1 MTAWTYHDWNGKRVA
16 LEDAVFK
23 GKEVSAG
30 VSVLPDSPSLRTE
43 SRTFTLAGNQ
53 GCASPSSPSS
63 RWRHGSKSTQQAQRA
78 GRGRTNE
85 RSEAPSLG

>member
-1 MTAWTYHDWNGKRVA
+1 MTTWTYYDWNGKRVA

-43 SRTFTLAGNQ
+43 YQDVHASGQPGLRKSFKSFVKMEAWFKEHAAGAK
-53 GCASPSSPSS
+53 G
-63 RWRHGSKSTQQAQRA
+63 GT
-78 GRGRTNE
+78 
-85 RSEAPSLG
+85 RSD